1 MHIAELIGRIF
12 LSALFLFNGI
22 AKIFYYEG
30 TIEYMENF
38 GVPGLLVYPAIIIEI
53 LFPILLII
61 GYKTR
66 LFAIVLASFTIL
78 LAVIFH
84 TDFSNQMQLISFLKN
99 LAITGGFMIVIAYG
113 SNKFS
118 LDHLLKSKSE
128 WDWLIKT
135 KTGYFTMGL

>member
-1 MHIAELIGRIF
+1 MHIVKLIGRIF

-22 AKIFYYEG
+22 AKIFDYEG

-38 GVPGLLVYPAIIIEI
+38 EVPGYLISPAIIIEI

-66 LFAIVLASFTIL
+66 LSAIVLASFTIL

-84 TDFSNQMQLISFLKN
+84 TDFSNQMQLTQFLKN
-99 LAITGGFMIVIAYG
+99 FAISGGFIIVFTYG
-113 SNKFS
+113 PGKFS
-118 LDHLLKSKSE
+118 LDYFLKSKQ
-128 WDWLIKT
+128 K
-135 KTGYFTMGL
+135 

>member
-1 MHIAELIGRIF
+1 MHIAELISRIF

-22 AKIFYYEG
+22 AKIFDYEG

-38 GVPGLLVYPAIIIEI
+38 EVPGYLISPAIIIEI

-66 LFAIVLASFTIL
+66 LSAIVLASFTIL

-84 TDFSNQMQLISFLKN
+84 TDFSNQMQLTQFLKN
-99 LAITGGFMIVIAYG
+99 FAISGGFIIVFTYG
-113 SNKFS
+113 PGKFS
-118 LDHLLKSKSE
+118 LDYFLKSKQ
-128 WDWLIKT
+128 K
-135 KTGYFTMGL
+135 

>member
-1 MHIAELIGRIF
+1 MHIVELIGRIF

-22 AKIFYYEG
+22 AKIFDYEG

-38 GVPGLLVYPAIIIEI
+38 EVPGYLISPAIIIEI

-66 LFAIVLASFTIL
+66 LSAIVLASFTIL

-84 TDFSNQMQLISFLKN
+84 TDFSNQMQLTQFLKN
-99 LAITGGFMIVIAYG
+99 FAIAGGFIMIFVYG
-113 SNKFS
+113 PGKYSI
-118 LDHLLKSKSE
+118 DYMLKSKQ
-128 WDWLIKT
+128 K
-135 KTGYFTMGL
+135 